1 MTTKPRK
8 YRKRDKKA
16 EMEARPRKP
25 SPEWEERK
33 RRIRDTYGV
42 KFPERT
48 AVVLYSAT
56 IPSRAGLFARSGGA
70 ITTPAP
76 NDYTD
81 KDI

>member
-1 MTTKPRK
+1 MQKTRK

-33 RRIRDTYGV
+33 RRIRETYGV

-48 AVVLYSAT
+48 MVAVDAVT
-56 IPSRAGLFARSGGA
+56 IPRAALFARSGGT

-76 NDYTD
+76 NEYTD